1 MINNT
6 LNMKKLSLSAILMA
20 LFLSCAK
27 PESHE
32 VEHVFYIGL
41 DGWGSYSV
49 EQSDM
54 QNVKKMM
61 AEGAWTLKKR
71 TVLPSHSATNW
82 DAMFT
87 GVGPEQHGFWEC
99 CSEKPDLEPAVKN
112 AEGIFPTVFT
122 YLREKEPKAEI
133 GCLYEWSGIK
143 YLIDT
148 VAFSY
153 HAKVAQAELCE
164 AGRQYILEKKPRFA
178 AFIYDDP
185 DHVGHSVGHDTPE
198 LYKKLK
204 ELDLWIGQIVDA
216 IDEAGILDKS
226 VIVITSDH
234 GGIDK
239 GHGGIT
245 MAEMR
250 TPLII
255 WGKGV
260 KKGWCFDDVPT
271 VQQDVASVLADLLG
285 VKLPDYCR
293 GRSIGG
299 IFE

>member
-1 MINNT
+1 MTIRT
-6 LNMKKLSLSAILMA
+6 MWAI
-20 LFLSCAK
+20 
-27 PESHE
+27 P
-32 VEHVFYIGL
+32 
-41 DGWGSYSV
+41 
-49 EQSDM
+49 
-54 QNVKKMM
+54 
-61 AEGAWTLKKR
+61 
-71 TVLPSHSATNW
+71 SATIRRSSTRSSARRRSTW
-82 DAMFT
+82 
-87 GVGPEQHGFWEC
+87 
-99 CSEKPDLEPAVKN
+99 
-112 AEGIFPTVFT
+112 
-122 YLREKEPKAEI
+122 Y
-133 GCLYEWSGIK
+133 
-143 YLIDT
+143 
-148 VAFSY
+148 
-153 HAKVAQAELCE
+153 
-164 AGRQYILEKKPRFA
+164 
-178 AFIYDDP
+178 
-185 DHVGHSVGHDTPE
+185 
-198 LYKKLK
+198 
-204 ELDLWIGQIVDA
+204 
-216 IDEAGILDKS
+216 EAGILDKS

>member
-1 MINNT
+1 
-6 LNMKKLSLSAILMA
+6 MKKLSLFAILMA
-20 LFLSCAK
+20 LCFSCAK
-27 PESHE
+27 PDSHE

-49 EQSDM
+49 EPSDM
-54 QNVKKMM
+54 KNVKKMM
-61 AEGAWTLKKR
+61 AEGAWTLEKR

-99 CSEKPDLEPAVKN
+99 CSVKPDLEPAVKN
-112 AEGIFPTVFT
+112 VDGIFPTVFT
-122 YLREKEPKAEI
+122 YLREKEPDAEI

-148 VAFSY
+148 LAFSY
-153 HAKVAQAELCE
+153 HAKVPQAELCE

-178 AFIYDDP
+178 AFIFDDP
-185 DHVGHSVGHDTPE
+185 DHVGHGVGHDTPE

-204 ELDLWIGQIVDA
+204 ELDLWIGRIVDA

-226 VIVITSDH
+226 VIVVTSDH

-245 MAEMR
+245 MEEMR

-255 WGKGV
+255 WGKGIR
-260 KKGWCFDDVPT
+260 KGYCFDDVPT

-293 GRSIGG
+293 GRSIDSV
-299 IFE
+299 FD

>member
-1 MINNT
+1 
-6 LNMKKLSLSAILMA
+6 MKKLSLFAILMA
-20 LFLSCAK
+20 LCFSCAK
-27 PESHE
+27 PDSHE

-49 EQSDM
+49 EPSDM
-54 QNVKKMM
+54 KNVKKMM
-61 AEGAWTLKKR
+61 AEGAWTLEKR

-99 CSEKPDLEPAVKN
+99 CSVKPDLEPAVKN
-112 AEGIFPTVFT
+112 VDGIFPTVFT
-122 YLREKEPKAEI
+122 YLREKEPDAEI

-148 VAFSY
+148 LAFSY
-153 HAKVAQAELCE
+153 HAKVPQAELCE

-178 AFIYDDP
+178 AFIFDDP
-185 DHVGHSVGHDTPE
+185 DHVGHGVGHDTPE

-204 ELDLWIGQIVDA
+204 ELDLWIGRIVDA

-226 VIVITSDH
+226 VIVVTSDH

-239 GHGGIT
+239 DHGGIT
-245 MAEMR
+245 MEEMR

-255 WGKGV
+255 WGKGIR
-260 KKGWCFDDVPT
+260 KGYCFDDVPT

-293 GRSIGG
+293 GRSIDSV
-299 IFE
+299 FD

>member
-1 MINNT
+1 
-6 LNMKKLSLSAILMA
+6 MKKIAFIALLMA
-20 LFLSCAK
+20 LCLSCAK
-27 PESHE
+27 PKSHE
-32 VEHVFYIGL
+32 VEHVFYIGM

-54 QNVKKMM
+54 QNIKKMM
-61 AEGAWTLKKR
+61 AEGAWTLEKR

-99 CSEKPDLEPAVKN
+99 CSQKPDLEPAVKN
-112 AEGIFPTVFT
+112 EDGIFPTVFT
-122 YLREKEPKAEI
+122 YLREKEPEAEI
-133 GCLYEWSGIK
+133 GCLHEWSGIK

-148 VAFSY
+148 LAFSY
-153 HAKVAQAELCE
+153 HAKVPQAELCE
-164 AGRQYILEKKPRFA
+164 ASRQYILEKKPRFA

-185 DHVGHSVGHDTPE
+185 DHVGHGIGHDTPE

-216 IDEAGILDKS
+216 IDEAGILDQS
-226 VIVITSDH
+226 VIVVTSDH
-234 GGIDK
+234 GGINT

-245 MAEMR
+245 MEEMR

-255 WGKGV
+255 WGKGI
-260 KKGWCFDDVPT
+260 KKGWCFDDTPT
-271 VQQDVASVLADLLG
+271 VQQDVAAVLADLLG
-285 VKLPDYCR
+285 VKLPDYCL
-293 GRSIGG
+293 GRSIDE

>member
-1 MINNT
+1 MR
-6 LNMKKLSLSAILMA
+6 KLSFLAILA
-20 LFLSCAK
+20 LCVSCAK
-27 PESHE
+27 PAAHE

-54 QNVKKMM
+54 QNIKKMM
-61 AEGAWTLKKR
+61 TEGAWTLEKR

-99 CSEKPDLEPAVKN
+99 CSQKPDLEPAVKT
-112 AEGIFPTVFT
+112 ADGIFPTVFT
-122 YLREKEPKAEI
+122 YLREKEPEAEI

-143 YLIDT
+143 YLVDT
-148 VAFSY
+148 LACSY

-164 AGRQYILEKKPRFA
+164 ASRRYILEKKPRFA

-185 DHVGHSVGHDTPE
+185 DHVGHGVGHDTPE

-226 VIVITSDH
+226 VIVVTADH
-234 GGIDK
+234 GGINK

-245 MAEMR
+245 MEEMR

-255 WGKGV
+255 WGKGIR
-260 KKGWCFDDVPT
+260 KGYCFDDVPT
-271 VQQDVASVLADLLG
+271 VQQDVAGVLADLLG

-293 GRSIGG
+293 ASSIDSL
-299 IFE
+299 FE

>member
-1 MINNT
+1 
-6 LNMKKLSLSAILMA
+6 MKKIAFIVMLMA
-20 LFLSCAK
+20 LCLSCAK
-27 PESHE
+27 KSHE

-54 QNVKKMM
+54 QNIKKMM
-61 AEGAWTLKKR
+61 AEGAWTLEKR

-99 CSEKPDLEPAVKN
+99 CSVKPDLEPAVKN

-122 YLREKEPKAEI
+122 YLREKEPDAEI
-133 GCLYEWSGIK
+133 GCLHEWSGIK

-153 HAKVAQAELCE
+153 HAKVPQAELCE
-164 AGRQYILEKKPRFA
+164 ASRQYILEKKPRFA

-185 DHVGHSVGHDTPE
+185 DHVGHGIGHDTPE

-226 VIVITSDH
+226 VIVVTSDH
-234 GGIDK
+234 GGINT

-245 MAEMR
+245 MEEMR

-255 WGKGV
+255 WGKGI
-260 KKGWCFDDVPT
+260 KKGYCFDGIPT

-293 GRSIGG
+293 GHSIDG

>member
-1 MINNT
+1 
-6 LNMKKLSLSAILMA
+6 MKKIAFFSLLMA
-20 LFLSCAK
+20 LCLSCTK
-27 PESHE
+27 PKSHE

-54 QNVKKMM
+54 QNIKKMM
-61 AEGAWTLKKR
+61 AEGAWTLEKR

-99 CSEKPDLEPAVKN
+99 CSVKPDLEPAVKN
-112 AEGIFPTVFT
+112 VDGIFPTVFT
-122 YLREKEPKAEI
+122 YLREKEPEAEI
-133 GCLYEWSGIK
+133 GCLHEWSGIK

-148 VAFSY
+148 LAFSY
-153 HAKVAQAELCE
+153 HAKVPQAELCE
-164 AGRQYILEKKPRFA
+164 ASRQYILEKKPRFA
-178 AFIYDDP
+178 AFIFDDP
-185 DHVGHSVGHDTPE
+185 DHVGHGIGHDTPE

-204 ELDLWIGQIVDA
+204 ELDLWIGKIVDA

-226 VIVITSDH
+226 VIVVTSDH
-234 GGIDK
+234 GGINK

-245 MAEMR
+245 MEEMR

-255 WGKGV
+255 WGKGI
-260 KKGWCFDDVPT
+260 KKGYCFDDIPT

-293 GRSIGG
+293 GRSIDG

>member
-1 MINNT
+1 M
-6 LNMKKLSLSAILMA
+6 
-20 LFLSCAK
+20 CA
-27 PESHE
+27 EAAASGFNIRVVCATGEWQAAGAECYE
-32 VEHVFYIGL
+32 V
-41 DGWGSYSV
+41 S
-49 EQSDM
+49 
-54 QNVKKMM
+54 
-61 AEGAWTLKKR
+61 
-71 TVLPSHSATNW
+71 
-82 DAMFT
+82 
-87 GVGPEQHGFWEC
+87 
-99 CSEKPDLEPAVKN
+99 
-112 AEGIFPTVFT
+112 
-122 YLREKEPKAEI
+122 
-133 GCLYEWSGIK
+133 
-143 YLIDT
+143 
-148 VAFSY
+148 
-153 HAKVAQAELCE
+153 QAELCE

>member
-1 MINNT
+1 
-6 LNMKKLSLSAILMA
+6 MA

-164 AGRQYILEKKPRFA
+164 AGRQYILEKKPVFFTFYIGETDSAGHKYGWESDGYYESLAQADKAVGAILQA
-178 AFIYDDP
+178 ARDAGIYDDTIF
-185 DHVGHSVGHDTPE
+185 VFS
-198 LYKKLK
+198 
-204 ELDLWIGQIVDA
+204 
-216 IDEAGILDKS
+216 
-226 VIVITSDH
+226 SDH

>member
-1 MINNT
+1 MRRISF
-6 LNMKKLSLSAILMA
+6 LAILMA
-20 LFLSCAK
+20 LCLSCVK

-54 QNVKKMM
+54 QNIKKMM
-61 AEGAWTLKKR
+61 AEGAWTLEKR

-99 CSEKPDLEPAVKN
+99 CSQKPDLEPAVKN
-112 AEGIFPTVFT
+112 ADGIFPTVFT
-122 YLREKEPKAEI
+122 YLREKEPEAET

-148 VAFSY
+148 VSFSY
-153 HAKVAQAELCE
+153 HAKVPQAELCE

-185 DHVGHSVGHDTPE
+185 DHVGHGVGHDTPE

-204 ELDLWIGQIVDA
+204 ELDLWIGQIVNA

-226 VIVITSDH
+226 VIVVTADH
-234 GGIDK
+234 GGINK

-245 MAEMR
+245 MEEMR

-255 WGKGV
+255 WGKGI
-260 KKGWCFDDVPT
+260 KKGYCFDDVPT
-271 VQQDVASVLADLLG
+271 VQQDVAGVLADLLG

-293 GRSIGG
+293 SRSIDG

>member
-6 LNMKKLSLSAILMA
+6 LDMKKLSLSAILMA

-71 TVLPSHSATNW
+71 TVLPSRTLST
-82 DAMFT
+82 
-87 GVGPEQHGFWEC
+87 
-99 CSEKPDLEPAVKN
+99 
-112 AEGIFPTVFT
+112 TVFT

>member
-1 MINNT
+1 
-6 LNMKKLSLSAILMA
+6 MKKLSLFAILMA
-20 LFLSCAK
+20 LCFSCTK
-27 PESHE
+27 PKSHE
-32 VEHVFYIGL
+32 VGHVFYIGL

-61 AEGAWTLKKR
+61 AEGAWTLEKR

-99 CSEKPDLEPAVKN
+99 CSVKPDLEPAVKN
-112 AEGIFPTVFT
+112 ADGIFPTVFT
-122 YLREKEPKAEI
+122 YLREKEPGAEI
-133 GCLYEWSGIK
+133 GCLHEWSGIK

-148 VAFSY
+148 LAFSY
-153 HAKVAQAELCE
+153 HAKVPQAELCE
-164 AGRQYILEKKPRFA
+164 ASRQYILEKKPRFA

-185 DHVGHSVGHDTPE
+185 DHVGHGIGHDTPE

-226 VIVITSDH
+226 VIVVTSDH
-234 GGIDK
+234 GGINT

>member
-1 MINNT
+1 
-6 LNMKKLSLSAILMA
+6 MKKIAFIA
-20 LFLSCAK
+20 LLTALCFSCTK
-27 PESHE
+27 PKSHE
-32 VEHVFYIGL
+32 VEHVFYIGM

-54 QNVKKMM
+54 QNIKKMM
-61 AEGAWTLKKR
+61 AEGAWTLEKR

-99 CSEKPDLEPAVKN
+99 CSVKPDLEPDVKN
-112 AEGIFPTVFT
+112 VDGIFPTVFT
-122 YLREKEPKAEI
+122 YLREKEPDAEI
-133 GCLYEWSGIK
+133 GCLHEWSGIK

-148 VAFSY
+148 LAFSY
-153 HAKVAQAELCE
+153 HAKVPQAELCE
-164 AGRQYILEKKPRFA
+164 ASRKYILEKKPRFA

-185 DHVGHSVGHDTPE
+185 DHVGHGIGHDTPE

-226 VIVITSDH
+226 VIVVTSDH
-234 GGIDK
+234 GGINT

-245 MAEMR
+245 MEEMR

-255 WGKGV
+255 WGKGI
-260 KKGWCFDDVPT
+260 KKGYCFDDVPT
-271 VQQDVASVLADLLG
+271 VQQDVAAVLADLLG

-293 GRSIGG
+293 GRSIDS

>member
-1 MINNT
+1 M
-6 LNMKKLSLSAILMA
+6 
-20 LFLSCAK
+20 
-27 PESHE
+27 
-32 VEHVFYIGL
+32 
-41 DGWGSYSV
+41 
-49 EQSDM
+49 
-54 QNVKKMM
+54 
-61 AEGAWTLKKR
+61 
-71 TVLPSHSATNW
+71 
-82 DAMFT
+82 
-87 GVGPEQHGFWEC
+87 
-99 CSEKPDLEPAVKN
+99 
-112 AEGIFPTVFT
+112 
-122 YLREKEPKAEI
+122 
-133 GCLYEWSGIK
+133 
-143 YLIDT
+143 
-148 VAFSY
+148 
-153 HAKVAQAELCE
+153 
-164 AGRQYILEKKPRFA
+164 
-178 AFIYDDP
+178 
-185 DHVGHSVGHDTPE
+185 GHSVGHDTPE

-226 VIVITSDH
+226 VIVVTSDH
-234 GGIDK
+234 GGVNK

-285 VKLPDYCR
+285 MKLPDYCR

>member
-1 MINNT
+1 
-6 LNMKKLSLSAILMA
+6 MKSMFPA
-20 LFLSCAK
+20 LAALALCLSCAK
-27 PESHE
+27 TPSHE
-32 VEHVFYIGL
+32 VEHVFFIGL

-49 EQSDM
+49 EPSDM

-61 AEGAWTLKKR
+61 GEGAWTLEKR

-87 GVGPEQHGFWEC
+87 GVGPEMHGFWEC
-99 CSEKPDLEPAVKN
+99 CSKTPDLEPRVKN

-122 YLREKEPKAEI
+122 YLREKEPDAEI
-133 GCLYEWSGIK
+133 GCLHEWSGIK

-148 VAFSY
+148 LAFSY
-153 HAKVAQAELCE
+153 HAKVPQAELCE
-164 AGRQYILEKKPRFA
+164 ASRQYILEKKPRFA
-178 AFIYDDP
+178 AFIFDDP
-185 DHVGHSVGHDTPE
+185 DHVGHGIGHDTPE

-204 ELDLWIGQIVDA
+204 ELDLWIGQIVEA

-234 GGIDK
+234 GGIGT

-245 MAEMR
+245 MEEMR
-250 TPLII
+250 TPLIVC
-255 WGKGV
+255 GKGI
-260 KKGWCFDDVPT
+260 KKGYCFDDIPT
-271 VQQDVASVLADLLG
+271 VQYDVAGVLADLLG
-285 VKLPDYCR
+285 VELPDYCPAR
-293 GRSIGG
+293 PIGE

>member
-1 MINNT
+1 MRRISF
-6 LNMKKLSLSAILMA
+6 LAILMA
-20 LFLSCAK
+20 LCLSCVK

-54 QNVKKMM
+54 QNIKKMM
-61 AEGAWTLKKR
+61 AEGAWTLEKR

-82 DAMFT
+82 DTMFT

-99 CSEKPDLEPAVKN
+99 CSQKPDLEPAVKT
-112 AEGIFPTVFT
+112 ADGIFPTVFT
-122 YLREKEPKAEI
+122 YLREKEPEAEI

-143 YLIDT
+143 YLVDT
-148 VAFSY
+148 LACSY
-153 HAKVAQAELCE
+153 HAKVTQAELCE
-164 AGRQYILEKKPRFA
+164 ASRQYILEKKPRFA

-216 IDEAGILDKS
+216 IDEAGILDES
-226 VIVITSDH
+226 VLVITADH

-245 MAEMR
+245 MEEMR

-255 WGKGV
+255 WGKGI
-260 KKGWCFDDVPT
+260 KKGWCFDDIPT
-271 VQQDVASVLADLLG
+271 VQQDVAGVLADLLG

-293 GRSIGG
+293 SRSIDG

>member
-6 LNMKKLSLSAILMA
+6 LDMKKLSLSAILMA

-239 GHGGIT
+239 EIF
-245 MAEMR
+245 
-250 TPLII
+250 I
-255 WGKGV
+255 
-260 KKGWCFDDVPT
+260 
-271 VQQDVASVLADLLG
+271 VQ
-285 VKLPDYCR
+285 
-293 GRSIGG
+293 
-299 IFE
+299 